1 MIAAITSCTNTS
13 NPAVMIAAG
22 LLAKKAVEFGLEP
35 RPWVKTSLAPGSKV
49 VTDYLAAAGLTPYL
63 DRLGFQLVGYGCTTC
78 IGNSGPLRPEI
89 SKAVR
94 DGDLVAVAV
103 LSGNRNF
110 EGRISPEVRANYLA
124 SPPLVVAYALAGRV
138 DIDLYE
144 EPLGEAPDGTPI
156 YLKDV
161 WPSREEIER
170 TVSSVVRAEMF
181 QTQYADVFTGDQRWR
196 ELPIPAGETY
206 RWDAS
211 STYVQRPP
219 FFDGLPAEPPPL
231 SDLHGARVLAVLG
244 DSVTTDHISPA
255 GSIKV
260 DSPAG
265 KYLIEHG
272 VEPAD
277 FNSYG
282 SRRGNHEVMMR
293 GTFANV
299 RLRNLLVPGVEGGFT
314 RHLPE
319 RRDHDDLRRRD
330 ALPRPG
336 SAAGAARRQGV
347 RHRLLARLG
356 GQGPAAARRARG
368 DRRELRAHP
377 SLQPGRAW
385 ASLRCSTASG
395 ESAESLG
402 LTGEE
407 TFDVIGLA
415 QAAEG
420 AREVR
425 VVGAREPTARSRSS
439 RPCSG
444 STLRRRCSTS
454 STAASST
461 TSPPARQC
469 VMSITP
475 GEP

>member
-1 MIAAITSCTNTS
+1 
-13 NPAVMIAAG
+13 
-22 LLAKKAVEFGLEP
+22 
-35 RPWVKTSLAPGSKV
+35 V

-144 EPLGEAPDGTPI
+144 EPLGEAADGTPI

-161 WPSREEIER
+161 WPTREEIER
-170 TVSSVVRAEMF
+170 TVAKVVRVDMF
-181 QTQYADVFTGDQRWR
+181 TTQYGDVFTGDQRWR

-206 RWDAS
+206 RWDGS

-219 FFDGLPAEPPPL
+219 FFDGLPADPPPL
-231 SDLHGARVLAVLG
+231 SDLRSARVLAVLG

-265 KYLIEHG
+265 RYLIEHG
-272 VEPAD
+272 VQPAD

-299 RLRNLLVPGVEGGFT
+299 RLRNQLVPGVEGGFT
-314 RHLPE
+314 RHLPSGE
-319 RRDHDDLRRRD
+319 QMTIYDAAIRYRDEGVPLVLLAGKEYGTGSSRD
-330 ALPRPG
+330 W
-336 SAAGAARRQGV
+336 AAKGPLLLGV
-347 RHRLLARLG
+347 RAAIAESYERIHRSNLVGMGIA
-356 GQGPAAARRARG
+356 P
-368 DRRELRAHP
+368 
-377 SLQPGRAW
+377 LQFK
-385 ASLRCSTASG
+385 SG
-395 ESAESLG
+395 ETAKTLG

-415 QAAEG
+415 RATDG

-425 VVGAREPTARSRSS
+425 VVARATDGTTREFAAV
-439 RPCSG
+439 
-444 STLRRRCSTS
+444 LRLDT
-454 STAASST
+454 
-461 TSPPARQC
+461 PQEVLYFQHGGILNYVLRQLR
-469 VMSITP
+469 
-475 GEP
+475 G